1 MILIRPGAEDK
12 ISGLDRKISTNFSR
26 SRNSPMSLWIL
37 IEMGLNR
44 KEIYVIILILL
55 IILGVLIQSNL
66 EDKYNVTRIRY
77 NRTQ

>member
-1 MILIRPGAEDK
+1 
-12 ISGLDRKISTNFSR
+12 
-26 SRNSPMSLWIL
+26 MSLWIL